1 MEYTLRMVKVLRT
14 AEFDNWLDSL
24 KDRLAKSSV
33 QVRIDRLAKGNAGD
47 AKPVGEGVSEM
58 RIHVG
63 AGCRVYFT
71 RVGATIVLLLCGG
84 DKRSQN
90 RDIERAL
97 TMARIL
103 KE

>member
-1 MEYTLRMVKVLRT
+1 M
-14 AEFDNWLDSL
+14 DNL

-47 AKPVGEGVSEM
+47 VKPVGEGVSEM

-63 AGCRVYFT
+63 AGYRVYFT
-71 RVGATIVLLLCGG
+71 RVGTTIILLLCGG
-84 DKRSQN
+84 DKRGQK

-97 TMARIL
+97 EMTSIL

>member
-1 MEYTLRMVKVLRT
+1 MDYTLCMVKILRT
-14 AEFDNWLDSL
+14 AEFDSWLDSL

-33 QVRIDRLAKGNAGD
+33 QVRIDRLAQGNAGD
-47 AKPVGEGVSEM
+47 VKPVGEGVSEM

-63 AGCRVYFT
+63 AGYRVYFT
-71 RVGATIVLLLCGG
+71 RLDTTIILLLCGG
-84 DKRSQN
+84 DKRSQT

-97 TMARIL
+97 EMARIL

>member
-1 MEYTLRMVKVLRT
+1 MDKILRT
-14 AEFDNWLDSL
+14 AEFNNWLDSL

-47 AKPVGEGVSEM
+47 VKPVGEGVSEM

-63 AGCRVYFT
+63 AGYRVYFT
-71 RVGATIVLLLCGG
+71 RVGTAIVLLLCGG

-90 RDIERAL
+90 RDIERVL
-97 TMARIL
+97 EMARIL

>member
-1 MEYTLRMVKVLRT
+1 MVEIFRT
-14 AEFDNWLDSL
+14 AEFDRWLDGL

-33 QVRIDRLAKGNAGD
+33 QVRIDRLAKGNTGD
-47 AKPVGEGVSEM
+47 AKPVGKGVSEM

-63 AGCRVYFT
+63 AGYRVYFT
-71 RVGATIVLLLCGG
+71 RMSSAIILLLCGG
-84 DKRSQN
+84 DKSSQS

-97 TMARIL
+97 EMARIL

>member
-1 MEYTLRMVKVLRT
+1 MVKILRT
-14 AEFDNWLDSL
+14 AEFDKWLDNL

-47 AKPVGEGVSEM
+47 VKLVGEGVSEM

-63 AGCRVYFT
+63 AGYRVYFT
-71 RVGATIVLLLCGG
+71 RVGAAIVLLLCGG

-97 TMARIL
+97 EMARIL

>member
-1 MEYTLRMVKVLRT
+1 MVKILRT
-14 AEFDNWLDSL
+14 AEFDKWLDNL
-24 KDRLAKSSV
+24 KDRLVKSSV
-33 QVRIDRLAKGNAGD
+33 QARIDRLARGNAGD
-47 AKPVGEGVSEM
+47 VKPVGEGVSEM

-63 AGCRVYFT
+63 AGYRVYFT
-71 RVGATIVLLLCGG
+71 RVGTAIVLLLCGG

-97 TMARIL
+97 EMARIL

>member
-1 MEYTLRMVKVLRT
+1 MVKILRI

-33 QVRIDRLAKGNAGD
+33 QAPIDRLAKGNAGD
-47 AKPVGEGVSEM
+47 VKPVGEGVSEM

-63 AGCRVYFT
+63 VGYWVYFT
-71 RVGATIVLLLCGG
+71 RVGTTIVLLLCGG
-84 DKRSQN
+84 DKSSQN
-90 RDIERAL
+90 RNIERAL
-97 TMARIL
+97 EMARIL

>member
-1 MEYTLRMVKVLRT
+1 MVKILRT
-14 AEFDNWLDSL
+14 AEFDKWLDNL

-47 AKPVGEGVSEM
+47 VKLVGEGVSEM

-63 AGCRVYFT
+63 AGYRVYFT

-97 TMARIL
+97 AMARIL

>member
-1 MEYTLRMVKVLRT
+1 MVKLLRT
-14 AEFDNWLDSL
+14 AVFDNWLDSL
-24 KDRLAKSSV
+24 KDRLVKSSV

-47 AKPVGEGVSEM
+47 VKPVGEGVSEM

-63 AGCRVYFT
+63 AGYRVYFT
-71 RVGATIVLLLCGG
+71 RVGTAIVLLLCGG

-97 TMARIL
+97 AMARIL